1 MRKFISFDFWQKL
14 GKALLVVVAVMP
26 AAGIMISLGKVIAM
40 SSEDIIL
47 ILTICVVIE
56 DFGWAIINNLH
67 VLFAVAIGGSWAK
80 ERAGGAF
87 AALLAFILINRI
99 TGVVFGVT
107 EDMLGDPNA
116 VVQSFFGSDLIVADY
131 FTSVMGAPA
140 LNMGVFI
147 GIISGFI
154 GAVIF
159 NKFYNFSKLPQALAF
174 FNGKR
179 FVPFVVILCSVIVAI
194 FLSYVCPLI
203 HVMLDEFGILISN
216 L

>member
-1 MRKFISFDFWQKL
+1 MLHKIKLHLLKGESMQMRKFISFDFWQKL

-40 SSEDIIL
+40 STEDITL
-47 ILTICVVIE
+47 ILTIGAVME
-56 DFGWAIINNLH
+56 DIGWAIINNLH
-67 VLFAVAIGGSWAK
+67 ILCVVAIGGSWAK

-87 AALLAFILINRI
+87 EALLAFILINRI

-107 EDMLGDPNA
+107 EDMLGDLNA

-131 FTSVMGAPA
+131 FTSVMGAPV

-159 NKFYNFSKLPQALAF
+159 NNFI
-174 FNGKR
+174 
-179 FVPFVVILCSVIVAI
+179 ILVN
-194 FLSYVCPLI
+194 Y
-203 HVMLDEFGILISN
+203 HKH
-216 L
+216 

>member
-1 MRKFISFDFWQKL
+1 MQMRKFITLDIWQKI
-14 GKALLVVVAVMP
+14 GKALLVVVAVIP
-26 AAGIMISLGKVIAM
+26 AAGDLIFLGKVIAM
-40 SSEDIIL
+40 STEAITL
-47 ILTICVVIE
+47 ILTIGPVRE
-56 DFGWAIINNLH
+56 ASGWAIINNLH

-80 ERAGGAF
+80 ERAGGEF

-147 GIISGFI
+147 GIISG
-154 GAVIF
+154 
-159 NKFYNFSKLPQALAF
+159 
-174 FNGKR
+174 
-179 FVPFVVILCSVIVAI
+179 
-194 FLSYVCPLI
+194 
-203 HVMLDEFGILISN
+203 
-216 L
+216 

>member
-40 SSEDIIL
+40 STEDITL
-47 ILTICVVIE
+47 ILTTGKVME
-56 DFGWAIINNLH
+56 DIGWAIIGNLH

-116 VVQSFFGSDLIVADY
+116 VVQSFFGGDLLVLVY
-131 FTSVMGAPA
+131 FSPSWVPPPS
-140 LNMGVFI
+140 NMGVFM
-147 GIISGFI
+147 GSF
-154 GAVIF
+154 
-159 NKFYNFSKLPQALAF
+159 
-174 FNGKR
+174 
-179 FVPFVVILCSVIVAI
+179 
-194 FLSYVCPLI
+194 
-203 HVMLDEFGILISN
+203 
-216 L
+216 